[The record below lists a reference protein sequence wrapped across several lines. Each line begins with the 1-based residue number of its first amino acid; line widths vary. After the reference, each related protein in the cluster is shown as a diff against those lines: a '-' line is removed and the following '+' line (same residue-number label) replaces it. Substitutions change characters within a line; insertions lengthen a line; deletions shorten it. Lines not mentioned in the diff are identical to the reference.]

1 MRVAIGQIWQ
11 EQNSFSPVL
20 TELSDFEQNGLYFGD
35 SILKK
40 FARTNELGGF
50 IRAAEEDGDVE
61 LLPTVRAFAWPK
73 GNVKKH
79 VYKKIKQEFKNR
91 IIKSLPL
98 DGILLSLHGSMVA
111 EELHDVEGDL
121 LKTITHDLSIDVP
134 VAISLDLH
142 ANITQDIAENAVY
155 IEAYHTC
162 PHVDLFRTGYKT
174 AQVLFSILKKEI
186 EPAPACMKMPMITPA
201 RLHDSR
207 RGPLKKIFTLIE
219 KIEKEPDVIGAS
231 FFPVQPWLDVPEL
244 GWSVAVYSRVDRSRA
259 KHYAEEIACFAWKN
273 KDSFFIEETPL
284 VIALEEANE
293 MEEGMMVIS
302 DSDSTTS
309 GAPGDNTCVLQELL
323 KRDVRYQ
330 ALLSL
335 VDPEVVKKALRAGV
349 EGEITC
355 EIGGKLDSTYCSPV
369 KVTAMVKR
377 ITDGRFT
384 INGGHIGKQLINM
397 GKTVVLKTGNI
408 SILVSE
414 KPGPVYEQTVFT
426 HAGLDPKNFRV
437 VVVKSP
443 VGFRDA
449 YESIAKK
456 IVLADCPGFSS
467 SNLHTFEYKNIP
479 HPLYPF
485 DEVGSRCAFSSIL

>member
-35 SILKK
+35 VILKK
-40 FARTNELGGF
+40 FTGTNELGGF
-50 IRAAEEDGDVE
+50 IRAAEEEGNVE

-73 GNVKKH
+73 GNVKKN
-79 VYKKIKQEFKNR
+79 VYKKIKEEFINR
-91 IIKSLPL
+91 LIESLPL

-121 LKTITHDLSIDVP
+121 LKTIKHDVALDVP
-134 VAISLDLH
+134 VAVSVDLH
-142 ANITQDIAENAVY
+142 ANITQDIAKNAVY

-174 AQVLFSILKKEI
+174 AKVLFSILKKEI
-186 EPAPACMKMPMITPA
+186 ELAPACIKLPVITPA

-219 KIEKEPDVIGAS
+219 KIERKHEVIGAS

-244 GWSVAVYSRVDRSRA
+244 GWSVVVYTRFNRSRS
-259 KHYAEEIACFAWKN
+259 KYYADEIARLAWK
-273 KDSFFIEETPL
+273 KKESFFIKETPL
-284 VIALEEANE
+284 EIALEDAKK
-293 MEEGMMVIS
+293 MKKGLMVIS
-302 DSDSTTS
+302 DSDATTS
-309 GAPGDNTCVLQELL
+309 GAPGDNTCVLHELV
-323 KRDVRYQ
+323 KRDVPYP
-330 ALLSL
+330 ALISL
-335 VDPEVVKKALRAGV
+335 VDPEVVKRALRAGTAD
-349 EGEITC
+349 EITC
-355 EIGGKLDSTYCSPV
+355 EMGGKQDSTFCSPV
-369 KVTAMVKR
+369 KVTARVKK
-377 ITDGRFT
+377 ITDGRF
-384 INGGHIGKQLINM
+384 IIDGGHIGKQIVDM
-397 GKTVVLKTGNI
+397 GKTAVLKTGNI

-414 KPGPVYEQTVFT
+414 KPGPVYEQTVYM
-426 HAGLDPKNFRV
+426 HAGLDPKEFRV

-467 SNLHTFEYKNIP
+467 SNLSTFEYKNIP

-485 DEVGSRCAFSSIL
+485 DEVSSRCAFSPIL